1 MVFKYPPFPLLVYC
15 LLGFYQI
22 IIRKKAILRLPLSV
36 YRKVETWM
44 PVYIKEKLGFIK
56 ISAVEAELKKVCLGR
71 GCCDW
76 GSQDVV
82 SNPIQNESSS
92 VGGHKERVEVIG
104 NAVAIGGTEFMNS
117 KNQKDFKKY
126 WKNKEQKEVVEDT
139 LKNVGNVNQNQICL

>member
-1 MVFKYPPFPLLVYC
+1 MKYIPLCLLALYMVFQYPPFPLLVYC

-76 GSQDVV
+76 GS
-82 SNPIQNESSS
+82 
-92 VGGHKERVEVIG
+92 
-104 NAVAIGGTEFMNS
+104 
-117 KNQKDFKKY
+117 
-126 WKNKEQKEVVEDT
+126 
-139 LKNVGNVNQNQICL
+139 